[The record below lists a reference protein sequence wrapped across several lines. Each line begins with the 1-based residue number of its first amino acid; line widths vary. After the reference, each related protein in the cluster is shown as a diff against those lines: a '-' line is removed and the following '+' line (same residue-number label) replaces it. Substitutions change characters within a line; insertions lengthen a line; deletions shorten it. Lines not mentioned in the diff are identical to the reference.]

1 MIPPARGAMAKRGME
16 TLREALER
24 LENRNFKESLLPR
37 PGGMLAR
44 SGGEGAVAPE
54 SLVIEEI
61 VRFEGE
67 SDPGDEAVLFALR
80 SQDEKIRGTFVASYG
95 AYTEPDS
102 AAVIRRLDNAMS
114 PDGTESS
121 RE

>member
-1 MIPPARGAMAKRGME
+1 MISPARGAMAKRGME

-44 SGGEGAVAPE
+44 SGAGAVAPE
-54 SLVIEEI
+54 SLVIEEV

-102 AAVIRRLDNAMS
+102 AAVIRRLDNGTS